1 MLLEVQWFVSA
12 LVENELLDLEDA
24 VELNQEM
31 GGEATLVDFSAAILE
46 SVSAQYEEADALA
59 ATERINECIAFAQ
72 EQAATGAV
80 PALFAETANAPA
92 GEEENVLSAEEENIP
107 PLPEDREDAFTV
119 PPLPGEKRTVLPKAA
134 PAKKLAG
141 PPGGFGGAL
150 PKTVPGVKIPTANTM
165 GEEGESGEDADDGSF
180 VTAIQSEGMAYGQL
194 DISPYIDENGTYTGP
209 RSPLG
214 LPSLANISEMSN
226 DQLSALIQSLLIE
239 LRAYG
244 ASDLHLSAMAQPFIR
259 RNLELERIEDVVLSR
274 EDAERC
280 NSCLLSSEQVKKF
293 RTDQDMT
300 FALEIGCDRFRTALI
315 LHKDGVAG
323 SYRLVPDKI
332 PSLAELGFMPKDVE
346 TLERL
351 MDYPNGLVLV
361 TGPIGS
367 GKTTTLA
374 SLVDI
379 ANARREDHIITVED
393 PIEILQKSKNCQV
406 TQRQVGSHTKSYSSA
421 LKGALRED
429 PDIIVIGEM
438 HDLETIENAI
448 TAAETGHLVIGTL
461 HTRDAANT
469 MNRILDVFPPNQQP
483 QIRSMTAGSL
493 RGVVCQKLVKGA
505 DGKLCVVYEILINTL
520 AVANVISEGKIFQL
534 RGNMQI
540 GAKVGMCTI
549 DQTLLEK
556 WKVGAIS
563 YDTAREGMTDKSVIA
578 ILEKENAV
586 RQAQKFAEAAAA
598 EAAAKAAAEGKK

>member
-1 MLLEVQWFVSA
+1 MILSVQWFVSA

-24 VELNQEM
+24 AALNDAL
-31 GGEATLVDFSAAILE
+31 GGNPDLETYAATLLE
-46 SVSAQYEEADALA
+46 SVNAQYEGEDAA
-59 ATERINECIAFAQ
+59 AAVERINEFRLFAE
-72 EQAATGAV
+72 EQTATGMI
-80 PALFAETANAPA
+80 PALFAENVQEIPG
-92 GEEENVLSAEEENIP
+92 GEESSVP
-107 PLPEDREDAFTV
+107 PLSEDRGDAFTV
-119 PPLPGEKRTVLPKAA
+119 PPAPGEKRVVLPKAA

-141 PPGGFGGAL
+141 PPGGFGQGL
-150 PKTVPGVKIPTANTM
+150 PKSFPGFGSPSLNM
-165 GEEGESGEDADDGSF
+165 EEEKEDDGSF
-180 VTAIQSEGMAYGQL
+180 VTPIEEEGMAYGEL
-194 DISPYIDENGTYTGP
+194 DISPYIDENGVYTGP
-209 RSPLG
+209 RTALG
-214 LPSLANISEMSN
+214 LPSLAGEENLTLPQISAIM
-226 DQLSALIQSLLIE
+226 QALLTE

-244 ASDLHLSAMAQPFIR
+244 ASDLHISAMSAPFIR
-259 RNLELERIEDVVLSR
+259 RNLELERLEDIVISR
-274 EDAERC
+274 ELAEKC
-280 NSCLLSSEQVKKF
+280 NFCLLTAQQARSF
-293 RTDQDMT
+293 RKEQDMT
-300 FALEIGCDRFRTALI
+300 FALEIGSDRFRTALI
-315 LHKDGVAG
+315 LHKDGIAG
-323 SYRLVPDKI
+323 SYRLVPDQV
-332 PSLAELGFMPKDVE
+332 PSLAELGFLPADVE

-379 ANARREDHIITVED
+379 ANSRRQDHIITVED
-393 PIEILQKSKNCQV
+393 PIEILQKSKSCQV
-406 TQRQVGSHTKSYSSA
+406 TQRQVGKHTKSYSTA

-493 RGVVCQKLVKGA
+493 RGVLCQNLVKGT
-505 DGKLCVVYEILINTL
+505 DGKLTVVYEILINTL
-520 AVANVISEGKIFQL
+520 AIANVINEGKIFQL
-534 RGNMQI
+534 KGNMQI

-549 DQTLLEK
+549 DQNLLEK

-563 YDTAREGMTDKSVIA
+563 YETAREGMTDKSVIA
-578 ILEKENAV
+578 LLEKENAV
-586 RQAQKFAEAAAA
+586 REAQKFAA
-598 EAAAKAAAEGKK
+598 EAAARAAEANK

>member
-1 MLLEVQWFVSA
+1 MILSVQWFVSA

-24 VELNQEM
+24 VELNKEM
-31 GGEATLVDFSAAILE
+31 GGEPDLASFAATILE
-46 SVSAQYEEADALA
+46 SVASQYEGEDAAA
-59 ATERINECIAFAQ
+59 ATERINECRAFAE
-72 EQAATGAV
+72 EQAATGIC
-80 PALFAETANAPA
+80 PALFA
-92 GEEENVLSAEEENIP
+92 AEEALQEEDSGIP
-107 PLPEDREDAFTV
+107 PLPEDRMDAFTV
-119 PPLPGEKRTVLPKAA
+119 PAAPGEKKVVLPKET
-134 PAKKLAG
+134 PARKLTG
-141 PPGGFGGAL
+141 PPGGFGSTL
-150 PKTVPGVKIPTANTM
+150 PKNLPGIQNFS
-165 GEEGESGEDADDGSF
+165 SGEDMTEDDDNSF
-180 VTAIQSEGMAYGQL
+180 VTTIMDEGMAYGDL
-194 DISPYIDENGTYTGP
+194 DISPYIDENGSYTGK
-209 RSPLG
+209 RAATG
-214 LPSLANISEMSN
+214 LPSLAGVNTMSM
-226 DQLSALIQSLLIE
+226 DQISALMQCLLME

-244 ASDLHLSAMAQPFIR
+244 ASDLHISAMSQPFIR
-259 RNLELERIEDVVLSR
+259 RNLELERLEDVILSR
-274 EDAERC
+274 EDAEKC
-280 NSCLLSSEQVKKF
+280 NLCLLTSQQVKKF
-293 RTDQDMT
+293 KKDQDMT
-300 FALEIGCDRFRTALI
+300 FALEIGADRFRTALI
-315 LHKDGVAG
+315 LHKDGIAG
-323 SYRLVPDKI
+323 SYRIVPDKI
-332 PSLAELGFMPKDVE
+332 PSLAELGFLPKDVE

-379 ANARREDHIITVED
+379 ANSRREDHIITVED
-393 PIEILQKSKNCQV
+393 PIEILQESKNCQV
-406 TQRQVGSHTKSYSSA
+406 TQRQVGDHTKSYSTA

-461 HTRDAANT
+461 HTGDAANT

-493 RGVVCQKLVKGA
+493 RGVVCQKLVKGSN
-505 DGKLCVVYEILINTL
+505 GKLCVVYEILINTL

-556 WKVGAIS
+556 WKNNEIS
-563 YDTAREGMTDKSVIA
+563 YETALEGMKDKSVIA

-586 RQAQKFAEAAAA
+586 RQAQKFAE
-598 EAAAKAAAEGKK
+598 EAAAKAAAQGTTGK

>member
-1 MLLEVQWFVSA
+1 MILSVQWFVSA

-24 VELNQEM
+24 VELNNEM
-31 GGEATLVDFSAAILE
+31 GGEPDLASFASTILE
-46 SVSAQYEEADALA
+46 SVASQYEGEDAA
-59 ATERINECIAFAQ
+59 AVTERINECRSFAE
-72 EQAATGAV
+72 EQVQTGMI
-80 PALFAETANAPA
+80 PALFAEQAAEGQN
-92 GEEENVLSAEEENIP
+92 EEPSPVP

-119 PPLPGEKRTVLPKAA
+119 PPAPGGKKVVLPKSA

-141 PPGGFGGAL
+141 PPGGFGSTL
-150 PKTVPGVKIPTANTM
+150 PKNLPGIQNFS
-165 GEEGESGEDADDGSF
+165 SGEDMTEEDDSSF
-180 VTAIQSEGMAYGQL
+180 VTSIMEEGMAYGEL
-194 DISPYIDENGTYTGP
+194 DISPYIDGNGTYTGP
-209 RSPLG
+209 RSAAG
-214 LPSLANISEMSN
+214 LPSFAGINTMSM
-226 DQLSALIQSLLIE
+226 DQISALMQCLLVE

-244 ASDLHLSAMAQPFIR
+244 ASDLHISAMSQPFIR
-259 RNLELERIEDVVLSR
+259 RNLELERLEEVILSR
-274 EDAERC
+274 EEAEKC
-280 NSCLLSSEQVKKF
+280 NLCLLTVQQVKKF
-293 RTDQDMT
+293 KKDQDMT
-300 FALEIGCDRFRTALI
+300 FALEIGADRFRTALI
-315 LHKDGVAG
+315 LHKDGIAG
-323 SYRLVPDKI
+323 SYRIVPDKI
-332 PSLAELGFMPKDVE
+332 PSLEELGFLPKDVT

-379 ANARREDHIITVED
+379 ANSRREDHIITVED
-393 PIEILQKSKNCQV
+393 PIEILQESKGCQV
-406 TQRQVGSHTKSYSSA
+406 TQRQVGDHTKSYSSA

-461 HTRDAANT
+461 HTGDAANT

-493 RGVVCQKLVKGA
+493 RGVVCQKLVKGSN
-505 DGKLCVVYEILINTL
+505 GKLCVVYEILINTL

-540 GAKVGMCTI
+540 GSKVGMCTI

-556 WKVGAIS
+556 WKNNEIS
-563 YDTAREGMTDKSVIA
+563 YDTALEGMKDKSVIA

-586 RQAQKFAEAAAA
+586 RQAQKFAE
-598 EAAAKAAAEGKK
+598 EAAARAAAQGTTEK